1 MLISGRRLAIDYGDA
16 RIGISLSD
24 PMCIVASP
32 LVTIANSEDL
42 KVALTEI
49 ARLIEEN
56 EVAVVYVGLP
66 LHLSG
71 MEGESAAKVR
81 HFSSLLK
88 AKLPSSIEMR
98 LVDERLST
106 ASAQRGASEV
116 GKQLS
121 KENVDQWAAVS
132 ILESALHRE
141 KLSDQLAGVTL

>member
-106 ASAQRGASEV
+106 ASAQRGAIEV